1 MQPSF
6 LLMSGALLARRI
18 SGIQR
23 FRRNMSGASAVLR
36 AGSNPRIAIAQMRST
51 NDKDHNLNQVKTIIQ
66 KATSY
71 SARFQ
76 FVFFPECCDYVGSNR
91 EETLKLSE
99 PLTGQ
104 TVSEYQ
110 KLAKDNGLWL
120 SMGGVHE
127 SIAESTTTTP
137 EDVRN
142 IYNTHIII
150 DDRGELVAKYRKL
163 HMFNVVTPEFKF
175 RESETVRSGSELV
188 PPIETPIG
196 RVGLQICYDVRFAEA
211 STLLRKQGAEIL
223 TYPSAFAVSTGRAHW
238 EVLLRARA
246 IENQCFVI
254 ASAQI
259 GFHNKKRES
268 YGHAMVVNPWGVIL
282 GQASQ
287 QDLDVVVVELDFDKL
302 ANVRQ
307 NMPCFEHRRDDI
319 YNLSYRKGSAKL
331 ESFDEKYNFGGYDI
345 PKDTV
350 FYSSDLCYAFV
361 NIRCVV
367 PGHVLVST
375 KRWAAR
381 MPDLTSAEIND
392 FFQTVCKVQKVAESL
407 YGGSSA
413 TVTVQDGPD
422 AGQTVFHVHCHVMPR
437 HKGDFPEND
446 QIYTEL
452 NLHDTKPEQPRRP
465 LEEMRAEAG
474 RFRDEFVRMGL

>member
-1 MQPSF
+1 
-6 LLMSGALLARRI
+6 MSGALLARRI

-23 FRRNMSGASAVLR
+23 FASRNMSTASGALR
-36 AGSNPRIAIAQMRST
+36 TGSSPRIAIAQMRST
-51 NDKDHNLNQVKTIIQ
+51 NDKDHNMAQVKTIIQ
-66 KATSY
+66 RAKDQQAI
-71 SARFQ
+71 

-99 PLTGQ
+99 PLTGR
-104 TVSEYQ
+104 TVAEYKQ
-110 KLAKDNGLWL
+110 LAKDNGLWL

-127 SIAESTTTTP
+127 SIAESDSKSKTG
-137 EDVRN
+137 DVQN
-142 IYNTHIII
+142 IYNTHIVI
-150 DDRGELVAKYRKL
+150 DNEGQLVAQYRKL

-254 ASAQI
+254 AAAQI

-287 QDLDVVVVELDFDKL
+287 QDLDVVVVDLDFGKL

-319 YNLSYRKGSAKL
+319 YNLSYRKGTAKL
-331 ESFDEKYNFGGYDI
+331 ENFDEKYNFGGYDI

-350 FYSSDLCYAFV
+350 FYSSELCYAFV

-381 MPDLTSAEIND
+381 MPDLTPAEIND

-437 HKGDFPEND
+437 HQGDFPEND
-446 QIYTEL
+446 QIYGEL
-452 NLHDTKPEQPRRP
+452 NMHDKEPERPRRS
-465 LEEMRAEAG
+465 LEEMRAEAD
-474 RFRDEFVRMGL
+474 RFREEFARMGL